1 MNDFF
6 REYPSGGIH
15 KPTLVVGKYSLKIVI
30 DIHLD
35 NLANSFRNDK
45 DLAEYIRNNTE
56 EAFYSSVHKYDENKY
71 YLSAASTYKEFYGN
85 PGMKWKRRM
94 VEMYVPI
101 IKKFMVDALTENLFI
116 LEGDELVKQ

>member
-15 KPTLVVGKYSLKIVI
+15 KPTFVVGKYSLKIVI

-45 DLAEYIRNNTE
+45 DLAEYIKNNTE
-56 EAFYSSVHKYDENKY
+56 EAFYSSVHKYDKNKY
-71 YLSAASTYKEFYGN
+71 YLSVASTYREFYGD
-85 PGMKWKRRM
+85 PGMIWKRRM
-94 VEMYVPI
+94 VEIYVPI
-101 IKKFMVDALTENLFI
+101 IKKFMIDTLTENLFI
-116 LEGDELVKQ
+116 IEGDELVKQ